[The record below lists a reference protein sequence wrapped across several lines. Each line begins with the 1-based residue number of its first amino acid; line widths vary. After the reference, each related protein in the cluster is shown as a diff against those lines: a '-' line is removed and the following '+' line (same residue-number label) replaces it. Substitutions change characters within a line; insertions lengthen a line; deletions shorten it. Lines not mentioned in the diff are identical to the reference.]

1 MINKNWMDK
10 AGWINMGICL
20 NVGEIVYY
28 LAVKFL
34 TLKTPN
40 VFPSSKHA

>member
-1 MINKNWMDK
+1 MDKNWIDK
-10 AGWINMGICL
+10 AGWINMGISL

-28 LAVKFL
+28 LAVKIL

-40 VFPSSKHA
+40 VLPSSKHA

>member
-1 MINKNWMDK
+1 MDK

-28 LAVKFL
+28 LAVKIL

-40 VFPSSKHA
+40 GLLGSKHA